1 MKHKY
6 NFVKE
11 YINRVVYLVYVVL
24 ARMDNDKGRDID
36 DLLFYLHYLNDKE
49 KRVKI
54 VNLKKK
60 IQFPL
65 NLEI

>member
-1 MKHKY
+1 
-6 NFVKE
+6 
-11 YINRVVYLVYVVL
+11 
-24 ARMDNDKGRDID
+24 MDNDKGRDID

-60 IQFPL
+60 KKLQFPL

>member
-1 MKHKY
+1 MKLEQ
-6 NFVKE
+6 NFVNE

-54 VNLKKK
+54 VNL
-60 IQFPL
+60 
-65 NLEI
+65 

>member
-1 MKHKY
+1 
-6 NFVKE
+6 
-11 YINRVVYLVYVVL
+11 
-24 ARMDNDKGRDID
+24 MDNDKGRDID

-60 IQFPL
+60 NTISFKLGNL
-65 NLEI
+65 NTYLF

>member
-1 MKHKY
+1 
-6 NFVKE
+6 
-11 YINRVVYLVYVVL
+11 
-24 ARMDNDKGRDID
+24 MDNDKGRDID

-60 IQFPL
+60 KIQL
-65 NLEI
+65 HLKLEI

>member
-1 MKHKY
+1 
-6 NFVKE
+6 
-11 YINRVVYLVYVVL
+11 
-24 ARMDNDKGRDID
+24 MDNDNGRDID

-49 KRVKI
+49 QMVKI

-65 NLEI
+65 NLGI